1 MQPKIVR
8 PILCKI
14 ALLIAFFYA
23 ITLTAQENSSTPDS
37 PGYTAMTGKER
48 FTWFAKSTVGPQSL
62 AAGLFTAALGTAANT
77 PKEYGPHWE
86 GFGKRYGIRL
96 SGVSTSN
103 AMEAGLGTFW
113 GEDPKYYPT
122 KGLPIKGR
130 IVNVMRTT
138 FTAPRPDGHY
148 APAYARFIAIS
159 GSNFLSNTWR
169 ADSEA
174 DAQHAAMRTLYGFLG
189 HMGGEAFQEFWP
201 DVQKLIFHKK

>member
-1 MQPKIVR
+1 MQPKIVLST
-8 PILCKI
+8 PPK
-14 ALLIAFFYA
+14 IAFFL
-23 ITLTAQENSSTPDS
+23 IFSSLISIAQTNSVTPDS

-48 FTWFAKSTVGPQSL
+48 ITWFAKSTVGPQSL
-62 AAGLFTAALGTAANT
+62 AAGLFTAALGTAANA

-86 GFGKRYGIRL
+86 GYGKRYGIRL

-103 AMEAGLGTFW
+103 AMEAGFGAMW

-122 KGLPIKGR
+122 TGLSIKGR
-130 IVNVMRTT
+130 IGNVMKTT

-148 APAYARFIAIS
+148 TPAYARFIAIP

-174 DAQHAAMRTLYGFLG
+174 DAQHAGLRTLYGFLG
-189 HMGGEAFQEFWP
+189 HMGGNAFQEFWP
-201 DVQKLIFHKK
+201 DVQKLIFHKKP

>member
-122 KGLPIKGR
+122 KDLPIKGR
-130 IVNVMRTT
+130 IVNVMKTT

-201 DVQKLIFHKK
+201 DVQKRIFHKK

>member
-1 MQPKIVR
+1 MQPKIVLST
-8 PILCKI
+8 PPK
-14 ALLIAFFYA
+14 IAFFL
-23 ITLTAQENSSTPDS
+23 IFSSLISIAQTNSVTPDS

-48 FTWFAKSTVGPQSL
+48 LAWFAKSTVGPQSL

-103 AMEAGLGTFW
+103 ALEAGFGAIW

-122 KGLPIKGR
+122 KGLSIKGR
-130 IVNVMRTT
+130 IGNVMKTT

-148 APAYARFIAIS
+148 AAAYARFIAIP

-174 DAQHAAMRTLYGFLG
+174 DAQHAGLRTLYGFLG
-189 HMGGEAFQEFWP
+189 HMGGNAFQEFWP
-201 DVQKLIFHKK
+201 DVQKLIFHKKP